1 MGRDSAAAW
10 QISLPPPFF
19 GSFTPQI
26 HLSITTTSASEDLK
40 AGHCR
45 CLLGLKARAAL
56 LLCKEAAE
64 QKDSENINL
73 SKQVLPSHSPCRA
86 EKQTHL
92 SQEQHI
98 RQANLACVTAC
109 LQGRNIPEQEHSGT
123 HLAVYHPL
131 QSFLCTA
138 ACRSSHN
145 PRLGSSSNVLS
156 LMLPVNPGGGG
167 GGGRGAVLLCRA
179 SPHPS
184 PRMRESCQQAAPGSC
199 RQETA
204 QGSKGLLPGTEKSPL
219 GSTALD
225 LHTPRKQHLPSGI
238 AEGCKKGW
246 SLSPGWAFV
255 SSQTPQT

>member
-145 PRLGSSSNVLS
+145 PRLGSSSDVLS

-167 GGGRGAVLLCRA
+167 GGGRRGCAALQ
-179 SPHPS
+179 SIPTPITPHAGELPAGCS
-184 PRMRESCQQAAPGSC
+184 RE
-199 RQETA
+199 
-204 QGSKGLLPGTEKSPL
+204 L
-219 GSTALD
+219 
-225 LHTPRKQHLPSGI
+225 
-238 AEGCKKGW
+238 
-246 SLSPGWAFV
+246 
-255 SSQTPQT
+255 QTGNCSRIQRSVTRH